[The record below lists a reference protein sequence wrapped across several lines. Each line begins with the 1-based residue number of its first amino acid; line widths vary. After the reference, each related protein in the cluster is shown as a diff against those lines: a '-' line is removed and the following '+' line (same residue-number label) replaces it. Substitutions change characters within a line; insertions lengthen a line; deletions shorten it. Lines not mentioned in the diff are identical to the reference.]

1 MYPTILKC
9 HERYN
14 QLVNESYDME
24 VKYEAGQ
31 CSEDEWEKAIYIGK
45 EYFVGEYAQTVFQ
58 EFCGH
63 GLYIQDWRSKEVMKF
78 DELFNAPFESINK
91 ANRKILTSLVE
102 LKYCFKLPA
111 EYYE

>member
-1 MYPTILKC
+1 
-9 HERYN
+9 
-14 QLVNESYDME
+14 
-24 VKYEAGQ
+24 
-31 CSEDEWEKAIYIGK
+31 
-45 EYFVGEYAQTVFQ
+45 
-58 EFCGH
+58 
-63 GLYIQDWRSKEVMKF
+63 MKF